1 MTTSQFEAAV
11 GGMADIGQWF
21 PWILTWDSTKLKFSK
36 QPCTLDGARHPVDAS
51 SPGNWHDF
59 DAVRDAVAR
68 LDKPGTSVRY
78 AMGFYLTA
86 STGVVLLDIDY
97 GLGPNNQWLP
107 IVNELCAQFSGAM
120 VERSSSGRG
129 VHIIASTSSNMPRHR
144 NKPSREAA
152 QKILPA
158 ELELYSE
165 GRGIAFGLDGEAIGC
180 ANTRFDFGPLV
191 QRYFLPNAVPERDH
205 AAAVGGFKGSDDEL
219 IKRALTA
226 RQSAAVAFGGAASFA
241 DLWNGV
247 AAKDSH
253 SDAALISHLAFWC
266 GPDEARIECLM
277 RQSNLIRPKWEER
290 RPGGTYLSHSIAE
303 IVAKCDVFYS
313 EPEQPSPTA
322 GDDGAASATS
332 DLANARRLVITHGQD
347 LMWVSGIGWHV
358 WSSGGPWLPDDG
370 HAQRLA
376 FGLGRTIQAEADAL
390 DAWVHDETI
399 VGSDEQKQRA
409 DYQKTLRRWARASEF
424 VVSVRHTL
432 EAAQTMLT
440 VKADELDANPLLV
453 GTPSGVIDLTTAT
466 RRAHQR
472 EDRITK
478 RVAVDF
484 DATAKAPTWTR
495 FIDRIMGGDRELAE
509 YLQTLCGYT
518 LSGKRGEHALPVF
531 YGMGANG
538 KSTFLATIQSLLA
551 DYAGTA
557 APGLLLAR
565 KDSDQLAAI
574 AGLRG
579 LRLVVVSESG
589 ETERLDE
596 SRVKQITGGDRLT
609 GRPLY
614 QNFMEFTPSHLAVLQ
629 TNHRP
634 RVNGT
639 DDGIWRRLKLVP
651 FAVTIPPDE
660 RDPELP
666 QKLRA
671 EFPGIL
677 AWCVE
682 GWCMYQRHGFREPE
696 AVKVATGEYRSASD
710 VIGRFIEERCSIG
723 PELGVSSSALY
734 NFYRIWC
741 AENGEHVLTNKAFS
755 LRLSERPGLVKT
767 KQASGMMWRG
777 LSIASHAEIGP
788 VGGKVVPMPQRG

>member
-1 MTTSQFEAAV
+1 MTPQFEAAV
-11 GGMADIGQWF
+11 SGMADVGQWF
-21 PWILTWDSTKLKFSK
+21 PWRLEWDAAKGKYSK
-36 QPCTLDGARHPVDAS
+36 QPCALDGSRYPVDAS
-51 SPGNWHDF
+51 SPANWHDF
-59 DAVRDAVAR
+59 DSVRDAVKR
-68 LDKPGTSVRY
+68 IDVPGASVRY
-78 AMGFYLTA
+78 AMGFYLTREA
-86 STGVVLLDIDY
+86 GYVLIDIDH
-97 GLGPNNQWLP
+97 GVGPDGQWLP
-107 IVNELCAQFSGAM
+107 IVNQLCAEFSGAM
-120 VERSSSGRG
+120 VERSSSRRG
-129 VHIIASTSSNMPRHR
+129 AHIIASVAGVMPRHR
-144 NKPSREAA
+144 NKRS
-152 QKILPA
+152 LPPVD
-158 ELELYSE
+158 LELYSE
-165 GRGIAFGLDGEAIGC
+165 GRGVAFGLDGEANGC
-180 ANTRFDFGPLV
+180 ADTRFDFGPLV
-191 QRYFLPNAVPERDH
+191 ARYFAPSATPERDH
-205 AAAVGGFKGSDDEL
+205 AAPAGGFKGSDDEL
-219 IKRALTA
+219 IKRALSA
-226 RQSAAVAFGGAASFA
+226 RVSANVAFGGAASFA

-247 AAKDSH
+247 TPHDSNA
-253 SDAALISHLAFWC
+253 DAALIAHLAFWC
-266 GPDEARIECLM
+266 GPDEERIERLM
-277 RQSNLIRPKWEER
+277 RNSMLIRPKWDER
-290 RPGGTYLSHSIAE
+290 RPGGTYLSHSISE
-303 IVAKCDVFYS
+303 ITGKCDTFYS
-313 EPEQPSPTA
+313 EPEQPLPTS
-322 GDDGAASATS
+322 GEDGAASATS
-332 DLANARRLVITHGQD
+332 DLANARRLVIAHGQD
-347 LMWVSGIGWHV
+347 LMHVPGIGWHV
-358 WSSGGPWLPDDG
+358 WDGSGPWQCDDG

-376 FGLGRTIQAEADAL
+376 YGLGRAIKAEADAL
-390 DAWVHDETI
+390 EAWVNDASVQMT
-399 VGSDEQKQRA
+399 DEQKRRA
-409 DYQKTLRRWARASEF
+409 EYQKTLHRWARSSEF

-440 VKADELDANPLLV
+440 VKADELDVNPLLV
-453 GTPSGVIDLTTAT
+453 GTPSGVIDLTTGAQ
-466 RRAHQR
+466 RAHQR

-478 RVAVDF
+478 RVAVDY
-484 DATAKAPTWTR
+484 DANAKAPTWTR
-495 FIDRIMGGDRELAE
+495 FIDRIMGGDRELTE
-509 YLQTLCGYT
+509 YLQMLCGYM

-614 QNFMEFTPSHLAVLQ
+614 QNFVEFTPSHLAVLQ

-651 FAVTIPPDE
+651 FAVTIPQDE

-671 EFPGIL
+671 ELPGIL

-682 GWCMYQRHGFREPE
+682 GWRMYQRQGFREPE

-710 VIGRFIEERCSIG
+710 VIGRFIEERCEVG

-755 LRLSERPGLVKT
+755 LRLSERPGLVKA